1 MQTNTEQLRSLLHD
15 VQIGGKFE
23 RKEAMALLTIL
34 IDIAEKM
41 ETAQNR
47 IMTTTDPNPS
57 SPERG

>member
-1 MQTNTEQLRSLLHD
+1 MQTNTEQLRGLLHD
-15 VQIGGKFE
+15 VQTGGKFE

-47 IMTTTDPNPS
+47 IMTTTDTNPS
-57 SPERG
+57 SPERA